1 MRDIEKKEEKT
12 MRLSLGSLALASA
25 LFWALTF
32 LFVGVVNYVR
42 PPYGLAF
49 LEVMSSLYPGYK
61 PLGSPNSIIV
71 GTLYAFVDGGVAGAI
86 FAWFYNIFTG
96 R

>member
-1 MRDIEKKEEKT
+1 
-12 MRLSLGSLALASA
+12 MRLSVSSLALAAA
-25 LFWALTF
+25 LFWALSF

-49 LEVMSSLYPGYK
+49 LEIMSSLYPGYK
-61 PLGSPNSIIV
+61 ALGTPNSIIV

-86 FAWFYNIFTG
+86 FAWLYNLFT
-96 R
+96 RR